1 MKNEQGVGKLKIV
14 VIFRRR
20 FLLFMGKFILLANF
34 FSTAYITG
42 VIWLIQVVHYPLFS
56 KIGDKNFS
64 EYHSLHT
71 FWITPVV
78 APVMIIELI
87 TSFLLLFYT
96 FVGIDNKLI
105 WFGLILTLIT
115 WASTFFLQV
124 PMHEKLA
131 KGFDKSSFDF
141 LVYSNWLRTFVWTL
155 RSLLVSF
162 FIFQSLK

>member
-1 MKNEQGVGKLKIV
+1 MEK
-14 VIFRRR
+14 
-20 FLLFMGKFILLANF
+20 FLLLTNF

-42 VIWLIQVVHYPLFS
+42 VIWIIQIVQYPLFS
-56 KIGDKNFS
+56 KICEENFA

-71 FWITPVV
+71 FWITPIV

-87 TSFLLLFYT
+87 TSFFLLFYA
-96 FVGIDNKLI
+96 FDKIDYKLI
-105 WFGLILTLIT
+105 WLGLILTLIT

-141 LVYSNWLRTFVWTL
+141 LVYSNWLHTFVWTL